1 MEKDN
6 AETLSAQSK
15 RGENP
20 ERERDLAWLGMTKL
34 WRCGRVVKVRIGKKE
49 QRDKPAATF
58 GTNLGRSI
66 GVGCEKH
73 MRAKGYLRGR
83 GTYE

>member
-6 AETLSAQSK
+6 AETLSAQRK

-20 ERERDLAWLGMTKL
+20 ERVLASLGMTKL
-34 WRCGRVVKVRIGKKE
+34 WRCGKVVKVRIGKKE

-58 GTNLGRSI
+58 EMNMGRS
-66 GVGCEKH
+66 VSVAC
-73 MRAKGYLRGR
+73 
-83 GTYE
+83 